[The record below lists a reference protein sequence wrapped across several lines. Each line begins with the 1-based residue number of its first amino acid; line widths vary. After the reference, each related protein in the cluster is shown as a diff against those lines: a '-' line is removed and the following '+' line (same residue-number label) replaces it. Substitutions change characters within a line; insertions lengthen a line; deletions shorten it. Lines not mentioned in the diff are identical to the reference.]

1 MKVDTFPI
9 FESTIKF
16 FKPLVPL
23 KLIYYSF
30 LFSNVRAKIII
41 MTCLLHIFFLLPPL
55 P

>member
-9 FESTIKF
+9 FELIIKF

-41 MTCLLHIFFLLPPL
+41 TCLLYIFFLLPPL